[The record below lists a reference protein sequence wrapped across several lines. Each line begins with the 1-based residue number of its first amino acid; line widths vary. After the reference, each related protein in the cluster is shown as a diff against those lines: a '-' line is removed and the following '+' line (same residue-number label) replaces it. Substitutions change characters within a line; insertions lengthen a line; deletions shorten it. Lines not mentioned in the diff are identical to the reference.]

1 MHTFHFLIKTKT
13 ADTNTTKPWYIS
25 TGLID
30 GVTNMIITCNTLMS
44 ALDIENMLVL
54 YDHQLV

>member
-1 MHTFHFLIKTKT
+1 MHTFHFLIKIKSKT

-30 GVTNMIITCNTLMS
+30 GVTNMIITLLS

-54 YDHQLV
+54 YDHQLR